1 MDKASRLIHCLPSI
15 VAILRGVEPG
25 EAVDIGQAL
34 VEAGIRIV
42 EVPLNSPDALT
53 SIERLATSVGSDTL
67 VGAGTVLTARSVDD
81 VAAAGGKFVV
91 SPNTDAGVITRALEK
106 GLESMPG
113 AMTPTEALSAI
124 SAGARH
130 LKIFPAGSV
139 GASHIRAL
147 RDVIPADCRIW
158 AVGGVSVANLADWF
172 EFGAFGVGIGGS
184 LYRPGRSADDV
195 RRRAEELVAAWRDI

>member
-1 MDKASRLIHCLPSI
+1 MDKESGLTQCLPSI
-15 VAILRGVEPG
+15 VAILRGVRPG

-34 VEAGIRIV
+34 VDAGIRIV

-67 VGAGTVLTARSVDD
+67 VGAGTVLTVRSVDD

-91 SPNTDAGVITRALEK
+91 SPNTDTGVIARTLER
-106 GLESMPG
+106 GLEPMPG
-113 AMTPTEALSAI
+113 AMTPTEALTAI

-130 LKIFPAGSV
+130 LKIFPADSV
-139 GASHIRAL
+139 GAGHIRAL
-147 RDVIPADCRIW
+147 RDVIPPDCRIW
-158 AVGGVSVANLADWF
+158 AVGGVSVTNLADWI

>member
-1 MDKASRLIHCLPSI
+1 MNKESELTHCSPAI

-25 EAVDIGQAL
+25 EVVAIGRAL
-34 VEAGIRIV
+34 VDAGIRIV
-42 EVPLNSPDALT
+42 EVPLNSPEALK
-53 SIERLATSVGSDTL
+53 SIARLVTSVGSDTL

-91 SPNTDAGVITRALEK
+91 SPNTDASVITRTLEK
-106 GLESMPG
+106 GLEPMPG
-113 AMTPTEALSAI
+113 AMTPTEALAAI

-130 LKIFPAGSV
+130 LKIFPADSV

-147 RDVIPADCRIW
+147 RDVIPPDCRIW
-158 AVGGVSVANLADWF
+158 AVGGVSVANLPDWI

-184 LYRPGRSADDV
+184 LYRPGRSVDDV
-195 RRRAEELVAAWRDI
+195 RRRADELVVAWRGM